1 MKFVHENRSRRGALD
16 QTRTRTDVIIPI
28 YFVMGTTV
36 DDRACEAT
44 IVVRA
49 KRYNIFDC
57 FILCLFKVNKK
68 CFRPEQPELNIIKVI
83 FTFLHLYRK
92 QCRDIRTMGI
102 CNLRVIST
110 IKERRIDKRTPS
122 YLTS

>member
-1 MKFVHENRSRRGALD
+1 MSRRE
-16 QTRTRTDVIIPI
+16 RR
-28 YFVMGTTV
+28 Y

-49 KRYNIFDC
+49 KQYSILIVLF
-57 FILCLFKVNKK
+57 LCLFKVNKK

-83 FTFLHLYRK
+83 FAFLHLYRK
-92 QCRDIRTMGI
+92 QCRDIRTTGI

-110 IKERRIDKRTPS
+110 IKKRRIDKRTPS